1 MAGLCSLIL
10 VGCAARSP
18 SGTTAVPSAREAAA
32 SSTPVERAD
41 PDMRAV
47 LQALQGMGGKPIET
61 LSPQEARAQPTPAD
75 AAMQVMRQQDI
86 VQPPL
91 DVADVEDRSI
101 TGDAGP
107 IPIRIY
113 TPGGDGPFPIVV
125 YYHGGGW
132 VIADL
137 DTYDSSARALAHHA
151 DAIVVSAHY
160 RQAPEHKFA
169 DAHEDA
175 FKAYQWVVANA
186 QALGGDPERIA
197 LAGESAGGN
206 LAMNVA
212 MQARNTGTTQPVHEV
227 LVYPVAGTDVNTP
240 SYQENANAR
249 PLNKPIMEW
258 FFRQYLNGPG
268 DYADPRINLI
278 AADLSGLPPT
288 TIIGAEIDPLR
299 SEGVTLSQRLEAAG
313 VPVTYQ
319 LYDGVTHE
327 FFGMGAVVADA
338 LGAEELAGQQLQRA
352 FGTAGTP
359 AN

>member
-1 MAGLCSLIL
+1 
-10 VGCAARSP
+10 
-18 SGTTAVPSAREAAA
+18 
-32 SSTPVERAD
+32 
-41 PDMRAV
+41 MRAV
-47 LQALQGMGGKPIET
+47 LEALVGMGGKPIET
-61 LSPQEARAQPTPAD
+61 LSAQEAREQPTPAD
-75 AAMQVMRQQDI
+75 AAMQVMRQRGI
-86 VQPPL
+86 IQPPL
-91 DVADVEDRSI
+91 DIADIEDRTV

-113 TPGGDGPFPIVV
+113 KPDGNGPFPIVV

-137 DTYDSSARALAHHA
+137 DTYDSSARAFAHYA
-151 DAIVVSAHY
+151 NAIVVSADY
-160 RQAPEHKFA
+160 RHGPEHKFPA
-169 DAHEDA
+169 AHDDA

-186 QALGGDPERIA
+186 QAIGGDPTRIA

-212 MQARNTGTTQPVHEV
+212 VQARNTGTTQPVHEV
-227 LVYPVAGTDVNTP
+227 LVYPVAGTDMNTP
-240 SYQENANAR
+240 SYQENANAK
-249 PLNKPIMEW
+249 PLNKPMMEW

-268 DYADPRINLI
+268 DYGDPRIDL
-278 AADLSGLPPT
+278 ATADLRGLPPT

-299 SEGVTLSQRLEAAG
+299 SEGVTLSQKLEAAG

-338 LGAEELAGQQLQRA
+338 LDAEELAGKQLKRA
-352 FGTAGTP
+352 FGTAGARTD
-359 AN
+359 